1 MVATKLAKRAKE
13 TETGRCAMSTGEEE
27 PTRADPQLEAASTGA
42 TAATAASQCP
52 QPPYDEDFNPFSEE
66 GRLFIYS

>member
-1 MVATKLAKRAKE
+1 
-13 TETGRCAMSTGEEE
+13 MSTGEEE